1 MKKLICALLTL
12 MLMTGTLTVFAAGQ
26 TEEEMFLAQCGWR
39 LRRTA
44 QGYEDAHMTVPSET
58 VPIGTYCMITTD
70 FGDVVRITFYAG
82 GSYHRVCINRSDLIG
97 AYTQYRTPDDTTHT
111 VYTSDPDYE
120 KKLEG
125 NEITWLAESE
135 QVDLDGQI
143 ARGEDSGL
151 HGGASGGTAS
161 SGSGSTAGG
170 SSSGSQSSGSSS
182 GRPSGS
188 SASSGKTQPSD
199 NTVRSPGG
207 ATGEGIGGVS
217 VKVVTLGTRTSVVSM
232 DGKQQELPT
241 TELTFAPGIPD
252 SHKVAYIYAPES
264 GQCWL
269 RKSPSESGTTIRK
282 CSAGTVVAVL
292 EVGDSFTKI
301 RYRDDVGYVLTRC
314 LVFCNPERGT
324 IGTGMITLKGN
335 GSGRADINVRNAP
348 TREAVVVKSWKTG
361 TLVEVFSYRDGWYEV
376 EYNGVH
382 AFVKEDYLTMQ

>member
-1 MKKLICALLTL
+1 MKKMLCTLLALLLSVCTASAEEL
-12 MLMTGTLTVFAAGQ
+12 I
-26 TEEEMFLAQCGWR
+26 EEEIFLSQCNWQVAQ
-39 LRRTA
+39 TT
-44 QGYEDAHMTVPSET
+44 QGYADPYMTRPNAAVAG
-58 VPIGTYCMITTD
+58 GTYCQM
-70 FGDVVRITFYAG
+70 VVRLGEAVRIAYYEDGVIWRCYVEPSALISVSPPVTITDEQQG
-82 GSYHRVCINRSDLIG
+82 G
-97 AYTQYRTPDDTTHT
+97 
-111 VYTSDPDYE
+111 TS
-120 KKLEG
+120 
-125 NEITWLAESE
+125 S
-135 QVDLDGQI
+135 
-143 ARGEDSGL
+143 
-151 HGGASGGTAS
+151 GASS
-161 SGSGSTAGG
+161 F
-170 SSSGSQSSGSSS
+170 GSQSSGSSS
-182 GRPSGS
+182 GKTSGS
-188 SASSGKTQPSD
+188 SGASSGKTQPSD

-264 GQCWL
+264 GQCWM

-361 TLVEVFSYRDGWYEV
+361 TLVEVFSFRDGWYEV
-376 EYNGVH
+376 EYKGVH